1 MDASLMQSV
10 VADLSR
16 VLPELTREARERQS
30 SPEITGDQPG
40 WHAYA
45 PLGSDASPFQPPTP
59 WGRAE
64 VLGVGAVGQLIIVSF
79 RWLPAKRLF
88 AHVTDLGAWD
98 AMPDVAA
105 LQIEH
110 ALTRM
115 LASDEFPDLPK
126 ALEVGDI
133 TLVRGLAFS
142 GQASDRLFHP
152 AIRNFS
158 YSTWTSRGGR

>member
-16 VLPELTREARERQS
+16 VLPELTREARERQP
-30 SPEITGDQPG
+30 SPENTDDQPG

-45 PLGSDASPFQPPTP
+45 PLDSDAPPYQPPSP
-59 WGRAE
+59 WDQVE
-64 VLGVGAVGQLIIVSF
+64 VLDVGASGRLVIVSF

-98 AMPDVAA
+98 DMPDLAA

-115 LASDEFPDLPK
+115 LASAEFPDLPE

-133 TLVRGLAFS
+133 TLV
-142 GQASDRLFHP
+142 
-152 AIRNFS
+152 
-158 YSTWTSRGGR
+158 TGG